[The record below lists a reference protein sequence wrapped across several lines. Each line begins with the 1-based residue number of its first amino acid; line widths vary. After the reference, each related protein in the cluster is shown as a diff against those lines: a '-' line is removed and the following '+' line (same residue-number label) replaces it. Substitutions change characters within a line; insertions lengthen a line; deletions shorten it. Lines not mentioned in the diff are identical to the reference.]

1 MDFFGGDEPG
11 GARLDF
17 SNPAFDLT
25 IPGSLSVG
33 VGVSLPLQ
41 GLKELFCE
49 ASAILG
55 GQSLGSS

>member
-1 MDFFGGDEPG
+1 VDFFDGDKTD

-17 SNPAFDLT
+17 GNPAFDLP

-33 VGVSLPLQ
+33 INLLLQ
-41 GLKELFCE
+41 GLDEFFCK

-55 GQSLGSS
+55 